1 MREVLMSATLKIQLN
16 GEDKDVAQGA
26 SVRQLLETL
35 GIDVK
40 RIAVEVNREV
50 IRRKDHDTHVLND
63 GDVVEIVTFVGGG

>member
-1 MREVLMSATLKIQLN
+1 MSATLKIQLN
-16 GEDKDVAQGA
+16 GEDKDVVPGA

>member
-1 MREVLMSATLKIQLN
+1 MSATLKIQLN
-16 GEDKDVAQGA
+16 GEDKNVAQGA